1 MVPGVLSEHRE
12 TVWIESRR
20 DETHAYK
27 ERGERSRAF
36 PQLVG
41 PRILSLESVDNFE
54 TSDFFSGRK
63 KEQS

>member
-12 TVWIESRR
+12 NCGQNRGVTKAMH
-20 DETHAYK
+20 TKK
-27 ERGERSRAF
+27 EAK
-36 PQLVG
+36 
-41 PRILSLESVDNFE
+41 DNFE